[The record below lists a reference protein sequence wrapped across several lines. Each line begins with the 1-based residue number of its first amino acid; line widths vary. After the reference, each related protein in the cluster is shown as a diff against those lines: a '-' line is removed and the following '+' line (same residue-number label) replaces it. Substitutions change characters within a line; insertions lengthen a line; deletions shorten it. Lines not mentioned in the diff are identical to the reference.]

1 MYEDMTYMQNSS
13 YKKKNNISC
22 NMIIIGL
29 VVIALIISY
38 FLIFK
43 NIFKDKNVKMEERL
57 VKEARDY
64 VLKNNIYTNKEIYI
78 DVSKLNITLNDNCSL
93 ISGVI
98 YDGEK
103 YYPNLVCSDYKSKVI
118 KANQETSEYI
128 ALKGDEVMILARGM
142 TFYDPGYIS
151 NDIVV
156 PIGNVGTEE
165 GVYNIYYKTTN
176 SNNIVNRKVI
186 IINNQEIKNLFP
198 TISLNGEDLI
208 YLVAG
213 NNYQEEGVSAYD
225 TYDGNISSNVKIDG
239 TVNNT
244 IKGEYIIGYTVTN
257 SRGYSN
263 TVTRKINVIDNETDL
278 IIDYKLTPSTLTN
291 ENVLI
296 NLIVSNE
303 YNKII
308 YPNGTEGNSLSYE
321 VEENGIYKFIIY
333 DKYDRAIE
341 KEIEIDNIDREVP
354 QGSCTAT
361 RYYNKTEIKVDM
373 TTNKE
378 ISSYEY
384 YLNNNLVQSTQ
395 SNYYIST
402 VAKPSIVQVKVK
414 DSINNQNELTCSFKD
429 IGRQIVTNSKG
440 KNCLEGY
447 TCYIQFDYGDSQR
460 YPFCSMQDKPNS
472 CGGIGRNGCSLT
484 SASNAIAFFGIKSK
498 TGVLHTPYTVWDELY
513 PVNKNTGQC
522 NGGCSGWTRIR
533 DAVVNAGLSAPR
545 RVSSLNRNTLPQL
558 LDNLRKG
565 YPVIIH
571 AKGKPFSSSTA
582 HYMALLAIRDDG
594 YVFLSDSAN
603 TSGTKKG
610 TYNGKAYYVDTWISP
625 DDLITGNVDEFLL
638 VGPYGVYEGK

>member
-1 MYEDMTYMQNSS
+1 MYEDMAYIRSGNTS
-13 YKKKNNISC
+13 KKPSISC
-22 NMIIIGL
+22 NMIVIGL
-29 VVIALIISY
+29 IVIALIISY
-38 FLIFK
+38 FLFFK
-43 NIFKDKNVKMEERL
+43 DLFKDKNVKMEDKL
-57 VKEARDY
+57 VKVARDY

-78 DVSKLNITLNDNCSL
+78 DVSKLNITLDDNCSL
-93 ISGVI
+93 LSGVI
-98 YDGEK
+98 YDGEN
-103 YYPNLVCSDYKSKVI
+103 YVPNLVCSNYKSNAI
-118 KANQETSEYI
+118 KANKETSEYI
-128 ALKGDEVMILARGM
+128 TLKGDEVMVLARGM
-142 TFYDPGYIS
+142 TFFDPGYIS

-186 IINNQEIKNLFP
+186 IIDNQSIKNLFP
-198 TISLNGEDLI
+198 TINLNGEELM

-213 NNYQEEGVSAYD
+213 NQYQEEGIKAYD
-225 TYDGNISSNVKIDG
+225 TYDGDISKNVKIEG
-239 TVNNT
+239 SINSNA
-244 IKGEYIIGYTVTN
+244 KGEYIIGYTVTN

-263 TVTRKINVIDNETDL
+263 TIVRKVNVIDNETDL
-278 IIDYKLTPSTLTN
+278 IIDYKLSPSSLTN

-308 YPNGTEGNSLSYE
+308 YPDSTEGNNLSYE
-321 VEENGIYKFIIY
+321 VVENGVYKFTIY
-333 DKYDRAIE
+333 DKYDRVIE
-341 KEIEIDNIDREVP
+341 KEIEVDNIDREVP
-354 QGSCTAT
+354 QGTCTAT
-361 RYYNKTEIKVDM
+361 RFYNKTEIKVNLS
-373 TTNKE
+373 TNKE

-384 YLNNNLVQSTQ
+384 YLNNSLVQVNQ
-395 SNYYIST
+395 SNYYVST
-402 VAKPSIVQVKVK
+402 VAKPSVVKVK
-414 DSINNQNELTCSFKD
+414 IKDSVNNQNEITCSLED
-429 IGRQIVTNSKG
+429 RQRQIVTNAKG

-447 TCYIQFDYGDSQR
+447 TCYVQFDYGDGR
-460 YPFCSMQDKPNS
+460 KYPFCSMQDNPNS
-472 CGGIGRNGCSLT
+472 CGGIGRNGCSIT
-484 SASNAIAFFGIKSK
+484 SATNAIAFFGIKSK

-533 DAVVNAGLSAPR
+533 DSIVNAGLSAPR
-545 RVSSLNRNTLPQL
+545 NVSSLNNNTLPQL
-558 LDNLRKG
+558 IEHLKKG
-565 YPVIIH
+565 YPAVVY
-571 AKGKPFSSSTA
+571 ASGKPFSSGRA
-582 HYMALLAIRDDG
+582 HYMSLLGIRDDG